1 MFEKKSE
8 LRDKLAQALK
18 ELNACEA
25 KWRNIIA
32 RSLHG
37 VLIVDS
43 AGTIRLA
50 NQAATAIFGYR
61 TEELLGEHFEI
72 PAVSD
77 KPAELNLKSR
87 DGRTVA
93 VEMWRIETEWNGE
106 PA

>member
-1 MFEKKSE
+1 MLEKKSE
-8 LRDKLAQALK
+8 LREQLNKALQ
-18 ELNACEA
+18 ELKACETRFHDIMA
-25 KWRNIIA
+25 K
-32 RSLHG
+32 SVHG
-37 VLIVDS
+37 ILIVDDK
-43 AGTIRLA
+43 GIIRFA
-50 NQAATAIFGYR
+50 NPAATAIFGCR